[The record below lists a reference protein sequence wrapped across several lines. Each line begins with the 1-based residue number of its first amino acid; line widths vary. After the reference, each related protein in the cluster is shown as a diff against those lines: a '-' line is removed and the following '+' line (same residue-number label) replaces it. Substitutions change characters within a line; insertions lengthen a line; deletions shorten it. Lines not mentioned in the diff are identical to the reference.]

1 MSAVQGDWPDLA
13 GRIIDDECGRR
24 HVLPVRVYF
33 EDTDAGGIAYHASFI
48 RWCERGRTDFLRLL
62 GTDSR
67 RLIDGSASVEPAA
80 FVVRRML
87 CDFLRPARMDD
98 VLIVE
103 TRVKELGGASVTLLQ
118 AVLHGDK
125 RVFEAEV
132 TVVLVAVSGKP
143 LRLST
148 AVRSAFAGAD
158 EAHVLGP
165 GTAKAD

>member
-1 MSAVQGDWPDLA
+1 MTEETNPWPDLA
-13 GRIIDDECGRR
+13 GRLVEDESGRW

-33 EDTDAGGIAYHASFI
+33 EDTDAGGITYHASYI

-67 RLIDGSASVEPAA
+67 RLIDGSASHEPAA
-80 FVVRRML
+80 FVVRRMT
-87 CDFLRPARMDD
+87 CDFLRPSQMDD
-98 VLIVE
+98 VLEVV
-103 TRVKELGGASVTLLQ
+103 TRVKDLGGASVTLFQTVRL
-118 AVLHGDK
+118 GER

-148 AVRSAFAGAD
+148 AIRSAF
-158 EAHVLGP
+158 GP
-165 GTAKAD
+165 GRAGGLS

>member
-1 MSAVQGDWPDLA
+1 MTTDTRPWPDLA
-13 GRIIDDECGRR
+13 GRIIDDETGRR

-48 RWCERGRTDFLRLL
+48 RWCERGRTDYLRLL

-67 RLIDGSASVEPAA
+67 RMIDGSASHEPAA
-80 FVVRRML
+80 FVVRRIVS
-87 CDFLRPARMDD
+87 DFLRPARMDD
-98 VLIVE
+98 ILEVE
-103 TRVKELGGASVTLLQ
+103 TRVKEMGGASVTLLQ
-118 AVLHGDK
+118 AVTCGGR

-148 AVRSAFAGAD
+148 TIRAAFD
-158 EAHVLGP
+158 TVKPE
-165 GTAKAD
+165 

>member
-1 MSAVQGDWPDLA
+1 MTSDTHLWPDLA
-13 GRIIDDECGRR
+13 GRIIDDETGRR

-48 RWCERGRTDFLRLL
+48 RWSERGRTDLLRLL

-67 RLIDGSASVEPAA
+67 RMIDGSASHEPAA
-80 FVVRRML
+80 FVVRRMH

-98 VLIVE
+98 VLEVE
-103 TRVKELGGASVTLLQ
+103 TRVKEMGGASVTLLQ
-118 AVLHGDK
+118 AISLAGR

-148 AVRSAFAGAD
+148 AVRSAFGA
-158 EAHVLGP
+158 LP
-165 GTAKAD
+165 KI

>member
-1 MSAVQGDWPDLA
+1 MTSDTHLWPDLA
-13 GRIIDDECGRR
+13 GRIIDDETGRR

-67 RLIDGSASVEPAA
+67 KLIDGSASGEPAA
-80 FVVRRML
+80 VVVRRMN

-103 TRVKELGGASVTLLQ
+103 TRVKEMGGASVTLLQ
-118 AVLHGDK
+118 AVLNEGR

-148 AVRSAFAGAD
+148 AVRSAFGGAD
-158 EAHVLGP
+158 AEKVLG
-165 GTAKAD
+165 